1 MAAQTCTFLTD
12 TNAEKGRICLG
23 TEPFCLILTFGDKS
37 IFKKF
42 RFSLENTV
50 TITDYTERA
59 VAISSRTSS

>member
-23 TEPFCLILTFGDKS
+23 TEPICLILTFGDES

-42 RFSLENTV
+42 RFS
-50 TITDYTERA
+50 
-59 VAISSRTSS
+59 